1 MLLKPK
7 IKLEKIT
14 DISLEILKKYNINSL
29 ILDVDNTLSTHHGH
43 ILTDGLEEW
52 LDLMHN
58 NGIKQVELA
67 EKVGI
72 TNAYAG
78 MILRGERK
86 PPNIR
91 ERMETALNELIKAK
105 G

>member
-1 MLLKPK
+1 M
-7 IKLEKIT
+7 IEKWT
-14 DISLEILKKYNINSL
+14 GAL
-29 ILDVDNTLSTHHGH
+29 IGK
-43 ILTDGLEEW
+43 
-52 LDLMHN
+52 MHN

-67 EKVGI
+67 EKLGI

-91 ERMETALNELIKAK
+91 QKMESALDELIAEKK
-105 G
+105 EVK

>member
-1 MLLKPK
+1 M
-7 IKLEKIT
+7 IEKWT
-14 DISLEILKKYNINSL
+14 GAL
-29 ILDVDNTLSTHHGH
+29 IGK
-43 ILTDGLEEW
+43 
-52 LDLMHN
+52 MHN

-67 EKVGI
+67 KKLGI

-91 ERMETALNELIKAK
+91 QKMESALDELIAEKK
-105 G
+105 EVK

>member
-1 MLLKPK
+1 M
-7 IKLEKIT
+7 IEKWT
-14 DISLEILKKYNINSL
+14 GAL
-29 ILDVDNTLSTHHGH
+29 IGK
-43 ILTDGLEEW
+43 
-52 LDLMHN
+52 MHN

-67 EKVGI
+67 EKLGI

-91 ERMETALNELIKAK
+91 QKMESALDELIAEKK
-105 G
+105 GGE

>member
-1 MLLKPK
+1 MP
-7 IKLEKIT
+7 EKWT
-14 DISLEILKKYNINSL
+14 GEL
-29 ILDVDNTLSTHHGH
+29 IGK
-43 ILTDGLEEW
+43 
-52 LDLMHN
+52 MHN

-67 EKVGI
+67 EKIGI

-91 ERMETALNELIKAK
+91 EKMECAVDELIAAK
-105 G
+105 RKNGTV

>member
-1 MLLKPK
+1 MP
-7 IKLEKIT
+7 EKWT
-14 DISLEILKKYNINSL
+14 GVL
-29 ILDVDNTLSTHHGH
+29 IGK
-43 ILTDGLEEW
+43 
-52 LDLMHN
+52 MHN

-67 EKVGI
+67 KQLGV

-91 ERMETALNELIKAK
+91 ERMERALNELILTKK
-105 G
+105 VERME